1 MVLIS
6 GSILIA
12 VLIIAAI
19 GGGTFIT
26 GYWRD
31 VVTKEYES
39 EIAVSKDET
48 VEKIMDDDSIDDD
61 QKTQLLM
68 KYLGTTAPSG
78 FDFGE
83 FGKYIP
89 ILVGGYVAAA
99 ILGGRK

>member
-12 VLIIAAI
+12 VLIISSI
-19 GGGTFIT
+19 VGGTLNT
-26 GYWRD
+26 SYWRD
-31 VVTKEYES
+31 AVTKGYES
-39 EIAVSKDET
+39 EIAVSRDET
-48 VEKIMDDDSIDDD
+48 VEEIMNNDSIDDD

-83 FGKYIP
+83 LDRYILV
-89 ILVGGYVAAA
+89 LVGGYVAAA
-99 ILGGRK
+99 MLGGRK